1 MTTIAEE
8 TKLQTL
14 DEMWNNYKPSKIT
27 QEFPILSNTTY
38 TPLSTSIK
46 IAWISIT
53 ILLILIII
61 GIISCF
67 FIFKSKSQ

>member
-8 TKLQTL
+8 TKLQTF
-14 DEMWNNYKPSKIT
+14 DEMWNKYKPSKIT
-27 QEFPILSNTTY
+27 QELPLPPNSIY